1 MLTLQPQHAFRRQS
15 NSQHLSMPRRP
26 RSRAGLGVVRQPSRS
41 PSPANYGPSSYNSTA
56 AAAAAAALTLTVQ
69 TTMQPPMMQPPSPPF
84 FLSPLAPAPDLPP
97 ILLHPCLA
105 PDKFVAVCRHPA
117 ILADLVDYTHS
128 IHDFL
133 SFIYVSKEMR
143 AIVGAAF
150 ENDIGIV
157 RHRFFARF
165 LPGHSRSRPYW
176 NPRLR
181 IDLTD
186 LELFRAYSFP
196 SSPNTCRLIQ
206 PISSRIRGCT
216 PFQLPDACPHVDCKP
231 IPTFS

>member
-26 RSRAGLGVVRQPSRS
+26 HSRAGRGLVRSPSRS
-41 PSPANYGPSSYNSTA
+41 PSPANYGPSSYSNNGAAAA
-56 AAAAAAALTLTVQ
+56 AAAAAAALTVQ
-69 TTMQPPMMQPPSPPF
+69 PTMQPPMMQPPSPPAF
-84 FLSPLAPAPDLPP
+84 FLSPLAPAPDLPA

-105 PDKFVAVCRHPA
+105 PDKFVAVCSHPA

-165 LPGHSRSRPYW
+165 LPGHSKSRPYW

-186 LELFRAYSFP
+186 LELFRAYSFR
-196 SSPNTCRLIQ
+196 S
-206 PISSRIRGCT
+206 
-216 PFQLPDACPHVDCKP
+216 
-231 IPTFS
+231 